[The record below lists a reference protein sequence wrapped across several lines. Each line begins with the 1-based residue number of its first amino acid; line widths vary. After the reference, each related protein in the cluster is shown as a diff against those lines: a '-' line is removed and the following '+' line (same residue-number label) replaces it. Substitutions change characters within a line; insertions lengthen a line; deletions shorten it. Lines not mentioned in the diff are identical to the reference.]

1 MDTEPTGAL
10 HLIVPLTHSQI
21 NKTLE
26 TNYFGLL
33 RMCHFLFPLLRQ
45 NGRVIH
51 VTSQVGHVTQI
62 ANGTELR
69 KRFLDEEMREEELTE
84 LMQQYVED
92 VQLGRHRE
100 RGGF

>member
-1 MDTEPTGAL
+1 M
-10 HLIVPLTHSQI
+10 
-21 NKTLE
+21 
-26 TNYFGLL
+26 
-33 RMCHFLFPLLRQ
+33 
-45 NGRVIH
+45 
-51 VTSQVGHVTQI
+51 TQI